1 MDFMGLYVANYV
13 LLVVTFGFFVMVE
26 FYCSNKQYSKMKKC
40 GLVGTILLGLS
51 IVTTC
56 LLNGIIG

>member
-1 MDFMGLYVANYV
+1 MGLYVANYV
-13 LLVVTFGFFVMVE
+13 LLVVTFGVFVMME
-26 FYCSNKQYSKMKKC
+26 FYYNNKQYSKMKRY

>member
-1 MDFMGLYVANYV
+1 MGLYVANYA
-13 LLVVTFGFFVMVE
+13 LLVVTFGVFVMME
-26 FYCSNKQYSKMKKC
+26 SYYSNKQYGKMKKC

-56 LLNGIIG
+56 LLKGIIG

>member
-1 MDFMGLYVANYV
+1 MGLYVANYV

-26 FYCSNKQYSKMKKC
+26 FYCSNKQYGKMKKC
-40 GLVGTILLGLS
+40 GVIGSILLVLS

-56 LLNGIIG
+56 LLNGIIS

>member
-1 MDFMGLYVANYV
+1 MGLYVANYA
-13 LLVVTFGFFVMVE
+13 LLVVTFGVFVLME
-26 FYCSNKQYSKMKKC
+26 SYYNNKQYSKMKKC
-40 GLVGTILLGLS
+40 GVIGAILLVLS

>member
-1 MDFMGLYVANYV
+1 MGLYVANYV

-40 GLVGTILLGLS
+40 GIIGAILLVLS

-56 LLNGIIG
+56 LLKGIIG

>member
-1 MDFMGLYVANYV
+1 MGLYVANYA
-13 LLVVTFGFFVMVE
+13 LLVVTFGVFVMME
-26 FYCSNKQYSKMKKC
+26 SYYNNKQYDKMKKC
-40 GLVGTILLGLS
+40 GVIGAILLVLS

>member
-1 MDFMGLYVANYV
+1 MGLYVANYA

-40 GLVGTILLGLS
+40 GVIGAILLVLS

-56 LLNGIIG
+56 LLKGIIG

>member
-1 MDFMGLYVANYV
+1 MGLYVANYA
-13 LLVVTFGFFVMVE
+13 LLVITFGFFVMVE

-40 GLVGTILLGLS
+40 GVIGAILLVLS

>member
-1 MDFMGLYVANYV
+1 MYLMGLYVANYA
-13 LLVVTFGFFVMVE
+13 LLVVTFGVFVMME
-26 FYCSNKQYSKMKKC
+26 FYHNNKQYSKIKKC

-56 LLNGIIG
+56 LLNGLIG

>member
-1 MDFMGLYVANYV
+1 MGLYVANYA

-26 FYCSNKQYSKMKKC
+26 FYHNNKQYSKMKKC

-51 IVTTC
+51 IATTC

>member
-1 MDFMGLYVANYV
+1 MGLYVANYA
-13 LLVVTFGFFVMVE
+13 LLVVTFGVFVMME
-26 FYCSNKQYSKMKKC
+26 TYYNNKQYSKMKKC
-40 GLVGTILLGLS
+40 GVIGAILLVLS

>member
-1 MDFMGLYVANYV
+1 MGLYVANYV

-40 GLVGTILLGLS
+40 GVIGAILLVLS

-56 LLNGIIG
+56 LLKGIIG

>member
-1 MDFMGLYVANYV
+1 MGLYVANYV

-26 FYCSNKQYSKMKKC
+26 FYCSIKQYSKMKKY

-56 LLNGIIG
+56 LLKGVIG

>member
-1 MDFMGLYVANYV
+1 MGLYVANYA
-13 LLVVTFGFFVMVE
+13 LLVVTFGVFVMME
-26 FYCSNKQYSKMKKC
+26 SYYSNKQYGKMKKC
-40 GLVGTILLGLS
+40 GVIGSILLGLS

>member
-1 MDFMGLYVANYV
+1 MGLYVANYV
-13 LLVVTFGFFVMVE
+13 LLVVTFGVFVMME
-26 FYCSNKQYSKMKKC
+26 SYYSNKQYSKMKKC

-56 LLNGIIG
+56 LLKGIIG